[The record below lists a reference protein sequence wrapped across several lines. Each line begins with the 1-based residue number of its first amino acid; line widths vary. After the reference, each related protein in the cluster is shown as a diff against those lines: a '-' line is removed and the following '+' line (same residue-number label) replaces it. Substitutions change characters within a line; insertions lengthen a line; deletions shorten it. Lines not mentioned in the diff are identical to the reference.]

1 MISPELV
8 KILVCP
14 ETRLPLTLAEPSL
27 VATINGAVATGAL
40 LNRAGQPITAQL
52 SAALVRSDRAIAY
65 PVIDDIPMLLVDE
78 SIELAQLTSK

>member
-14 ETRLPLTLAEPSL
+14 DTRLPLSLAEPSL
-27 VATINGAVATGAL
+27 VATINGAIAAGTL

-52 SAALVRSDRAIAY
+52 SAALVRSDRQIAY

-78 SIELAQLTSK
+78 SIELAQFTSK